1 MKKKLNLVDN
11 LKKLHSV
18 DDLKMLYHVEDLKKR
33 HPLEHMNKLYPV
45 EYTKKLYHVKS
56 LKDQKERLEIF
67 HMKGDRIQVLIR
79 SDHTV
84 KWKQLLKEDMTCVIN
99 NDIIGVVHEINNYQS
114 KSDGKKIVGN
124 VIIYH
129 LWKYYGPKFL
139 SYYHNDT
146 KFGAI
151 VIVVTHAIKDCQVSN
166 GWSVSK
172 LLINEDI
179 PVIQEFLSN
188 DFCKLK
194 QDTTRVIVASTLKF
208 VISKYKWFYYGCT
221 KFSFKSPTPTHS
233 YKCGCGEDVKQPIPR
248 YKVEIYVRGGD
259 AKYRFVFWDN
269 GCANIIGKIAE
280 EMCKSMLEDGEDD
293 PMVYPDEL
301 GSLLNKKVAFRV
313 KVQPNFSQTSIHK
326 LDTNESFYTHI
337 VNDYINCE
345 NQSKPQS
352 PKVVPSE
359 INPQLSS
366 NHSMYACGEN
376 EHDFNSDVTLV
387 KVNSL
392 VSRDVDLDSDILGAT
407 QYSGTKLPKK
417 VKIEPSN

>member
-1 MKKKLNLVDN
+1 MIVMDA
-11 LKKLHSV
+11 
-18 DDLKMLYHVEDLKKR
+18 
-33 HPLEHMNKLYPV
+33 
-45 EYTKKLYHVKS
+45 
-56 LKDQKERLEIF
+56 
-67 HMKGDRIQVLIR
+67 KGDRIQVLIR

-114 KSDGKKIVGN
+114 KSDGKKIV
-124 VIIYH
+124 
-129 LWKYYGPKFL
+129 
-139 SYYHNDT
+139 
-146 KFGAI
+146 
-151 VIVVTHAIKDCQVSN
+151 VSL
-166 GWSVSK
+166 K
-172 LLINEDI
+172 LRDL
-179 PVIQEFLSN
+179 
-188 DFCKLK
+188 
-194 QDTTRVIVASTLKF
+194 
-208 VISKYKWFYYGCT
+208 G
-221 KFSFKSPTPTHS
+221 
-233 YKCGCGEDVKQPIPR
+233 